1 MAVIACAPE
10 MDAEVAER
18 HGVTPCLLAVMGA
31 RVRYIPGGAVL
42 VDIGLRRALRGV
54 DVNEY
59 YMYVRRAVSPYPR
72 PARFAVVP
80 DVFGDFDATLRM
92 YLQYAQ
98 LFGRHARPLLAAQD
112 FGRRLDDVAREA
124 AARGL
129 AYLALPMRRHPDAAC
144 ARRPDLCAGRAE
156 KALRRLCGRA
166 AHIHLL
172 GPALRS
178 LRALL
183 PALRDCERLGTAVS
197 FDTTAHHMAPNNAVK
212 AALGGRWQA
221 PNGEW
226 AKMMLDAWLAQ
237 AGL

>member
-1 MAVIACAPE
+1 MLVCAPD
-10 MDAEVAER
+10 MDAEIAER
-18 HGVTPCLLAVMGA
+18 HGVVPCLLATMGA
-31 RVRYIPGGAVL
+31 RVRYIRGGAIL
-42 VDIGLRRALRGV
+42 VDIGLRRALNGV
-54 DVNEY
+54 DAHEY
-59 YMYVRRAVSPYPR
+59 YMYVRRAVSPYPQ

-80 DVFGDFDATLRM
+80 DVFGDFDATLRA
-92 YLQYAQ
+92 YLQYAPA
-98 LFGRHARPLLAAQD
+98 FGKHARPLLVAQD
-112 FGRRLDDVAREA
+112 FGRRLDDVVREA

-144 ARRPDLCAGRAE
+144 ARRPDLCAERAE
-156 KALRRLCGRA
+156 KALRRLCGWA

-183 PALRDCERLGTAVS
+183 PALRDCERLGTRIS
-197 FDTTAHHMAPNNAVK
+197 FDTTAHHMAPNRTVK
-212 AALGGRWQA
+212 AALGGTWQA

-226 AKMMLDAWLAQ
+226 ARRMLDAWLAQ